1 MTPYSPIAD
10 AAWLAAVMNEVVV
23 IVPSTT
29 ATNAINFMTTQ
40 ILPWRPD
47 LFDLCRFFGVLVQR

>member
-10 AAWLAAVMNEVVV
+10 AAWLAAAMNEVVV

-29 ATNAINFMTTQ
+29 ATNAISFMTTQ

-47 LFDLCRFFGVLVQR
+47 LFDLCRFLAC